1 MDAPQIIS
9 SVVMAIS
16 ILVTGCSKRP
26 AHSAWALSAS
36 PVIEPWVSIGPLHS
50 DMTIQQVITELGQPE
65 QTNNRELLYPNLGLQ
80 VAHAV
85 GGNVMYR
92 VTIQRPFAGHTKDGI
107 GIGSSRA
114 DVIQSFGEPKFD
126 KHFPTGFELL
136 TYEKP
141 GHGVFFYLQ
150 DGKVDTMSLFFFLPA
165 KIPPNT
171 ALEPKATAPSVL
183 TER

>member
-65 QTNNRELLYPNLGLQ
+65 QTNNRELLYPNL
-80 VAHAV
+80 
-85 GGNVMYR
+85 
-92 VTIQRPFAGHTKDGI
+92 
-107 GIGSSRA
+107 
-114 DVIQSFGEPKFD
+114 
-126 KHFPTGFELL
+126 
-136 TYEKP
+136 
-141 GHGVFFYLQ
+141 
-150 DGKVDTMSLFFFLPA
+150 
-165 KIPPNT
+165 
-171 ALEPKATAPSVL
+171 
-183 TER
+183 